1 MATTSQDNLVIGT
14 MCGTSMDSLDI
25 ALVEFTADS
34 HPKVLRADSYALP
47 KDYKTRYL
55 GIIDAKDS
63 TSLQELGEL
72 DAWTGRV
79 YAELINKFII
89 ENQLDRKQIQAVAN
103 HGQTLWHA
111 PNAREPFSMQIGS
124 SSHIAQLTQ
133 ITTVGDFRN
142 PDIAAGGQGAPLA
155 PLLHREIFFNQSEP
169 RCIVNIGGLSNVSIL
184 QLDKYIGFDTGP
196 GNVLL
201 DCWTAQHFAMPYDK
215 DGEVAAT
222 GNVIPE
228 LLNAMLGDP
237 YFNKTPPK
245 STGREYFNPAW
256 LQKYLQ
262 DFASNNYI
270 PEDVLATLVAL
281 TSQTIVTAIK
291 EHAVHATQVYVCGG
305 GAKNLQIIAG
315 LSSLLEKQVHT
326 TSVLGVAPDWI
337 EATLF
342 AWLAYKRINRLP
354 SDLTEITGAKQPVIL
369 GAVYEV

>member
-34 HPKVLRADSYALP
+34 HPKVLIADSYALP

-63 TSLQELGEL
+63 TSLQELGQL

-89 ENQLDRKQIQAVAN
+89 EHQLDRQQIQAVAN

-111 PNAREPFSMQIGS
+111 PNAREPFSMQVGS

-169 RCIVNIGGLSNVSIL
+169 RCIINIGGLSNVSIL
-184 QLDKYIGFDTGP
+184 QPDKYIGFDTGP

-201 DCWTAQHFAMPYDK
+201 DYWTAQHFAMPYDR
-215 DGEVAAT
+215 DGAVAAT
-222 GNVIPE
+222 GNVISE
-228 LLNAMLGDP
+228 LLNLMLRDS
-237 YFNKTPPK
+237 YFNITPPK

-256 LQKYLQ
+256 LHKYLQ
-262 DFASNNYI
+262 DFASNNYS
-270 PEDVLATLVAL
+270 PADVLATLVAL

-291 EHAVHATQVYVCGG
+291 EHAAPTTQVYVCGG
-305 GAKNLQIIAG
+305 GAKNLEIMSG
-315 LSSLLEKQVHT
+315 LTSLLEKQVHT